1 MLPLTVFFDDY
12 TADTAITLEQDCH
25 SLTQSFLLLLKL
37 LGWQAALTGSKAT
50 DFAESFVSLGIAY
63 ILPRTLHGFVRV
75 HNTDSRKREVA
86 TTCLRILQSGA
97 LSPAEA
103 LAFAGRLRWLDAQ
116 TFGRIGRWAF
126 RVILEH
132 GTKPG
137 RRSQRQL
144 TPAVADA
151 VNWILDNVPQA
162 APRAFKVP
170 SAKAIQVFTD
180 GSFEQGLG
188 RLGGECPANSSQAK
202 EHEVKDPVFQ
212 FVVQDRC
219 FLDNLQETLLSQPD
233 PVPLPQPVSQ
243 TVEAKSQPASLPTP
257 KLRALGQWKPQDSQ
271 AERQAALS
279 KWSQLFRAVPHLFR
293 PETVSEVVHESSRTE
308 LGNLD
313 MRFAKK
319 STNTLL
325 NRVSSLQRF
334 AAWLLRSFPHEPLSE
349 ALVFL
354 YCQNVTSQT
363 TGSSV
368 PDQLSQALNFAD
380 G

>member
-1 MLPLTVFFDDY
+1 MKWAFKQLGVRESDLPFAKVAVYNPDTGRPAVLALRALPFGATGSVHGFCRCSLALWHIAVSLLMLPLTVFFDDY

-63 ILPRTLHGFVRV
+63 ILPRTPDGFVRV

-144 TPAVADA
+144 TRLLTQSTGSWIMSHKPPRELSRSLQPRRFRCSQTGPLNKGLADWEESCA
-151 VNWILDNVPQA
+151 TSQG
-162 APRAFKVP
+162 AF
-170 SAKAIQVFTD
+170 QTGF
-180 GSFEQGLG
+180 
-188 RLGGECPANSSQAK
+188 RLSCRMMLSVTGIFRVHSTPYCSVSY
-202 EHEVKDPVFQ
+202 
-212 FVVQDRC
+212 
-219 FLDNLQETLLSQPD
+219 LQSVSPLLSGGTGFQTCQSPGGLTTT
-233 PVPLPQPVSQ
+233 LPG
-243 TVEAKSQPASLPTP
+243 TV
-257 KLRALGQWKPQDSQ
+257 
-271 AERQAALS
+271 
-279 KWSQLFRAVPHLFR
+279 
-293 PETVSEVVHESSRTE
+293 
-308 LGNLD
+308 
-313 MRFAKK
+313 
-319 STNTLL
+319 
-325 NRVSSLQRF
+325 
-334 AAWLLRSFPHEPLSE
+334 
-349 ALVFL
+349 
-354 YCQNVTSQT
+354 
-363 TGSSV
+363 SSV
-368 PDQLSQALNFAD
+368 PGDSQTPTAA
-380 G
+380 